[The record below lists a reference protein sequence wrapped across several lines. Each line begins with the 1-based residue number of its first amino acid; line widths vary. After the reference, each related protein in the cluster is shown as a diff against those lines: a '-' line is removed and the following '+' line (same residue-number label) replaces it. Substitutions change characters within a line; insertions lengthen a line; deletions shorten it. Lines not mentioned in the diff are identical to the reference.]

1 MNPANTQASFSSLNK
16 RLLLFKMFMVQ
27 LQSQY
32 VNKKQASLA
41 SQVLSL
47 AIIAT
52 LAAFMF
58 INVIKHKQYFYEQQP
73 NSHGEASA
81 EGVTGASPKRL
92 TLLQLLEVTDTDD
105 LDAMVCNCV
114 LLT

>member
-1 MNPANTQASFSSLNK
+1 
-16 RLLLFKMFMVQ
+16 MVQ
-27 LQSQY
+27 LQSQF
-32 VNKKQASLA
+32 VNMNQASLA

-52 LAAFMF
+52 LAAFML
-58 INVIKHKQYFYEQQP
+58 ITVIKHKHYLYEQQP
-73 NSHGEASA
+73 HSCGKTSA
-81 EGVTGASPKRL
+81 EGMTGPISQRL
-92 TLLQLLEVTDTDD
+92 TLLQLLTVTDTDD

>member
-1 MNPANTQASFSSLNK
+1 MN
-16 RLLLFKMFMVQ
+16 
-27 LQSQY
+27 
-32 VNKKQASLA
+32 QASLA

-58 INVIKHKQYFYEQQP
+58 ITVIKHKHYFYEQQP
-73 NSHGEASA
+73 HSHSHGKDSA
-81 EGVTGASPKRL
+81 EEVTGPIPKRL